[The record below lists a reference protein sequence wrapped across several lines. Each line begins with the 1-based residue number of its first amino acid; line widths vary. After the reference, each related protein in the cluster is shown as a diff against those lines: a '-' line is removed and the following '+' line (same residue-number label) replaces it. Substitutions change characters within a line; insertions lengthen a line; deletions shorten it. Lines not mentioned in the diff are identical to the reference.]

1 MSPFPTQGAPMQF
14 ERERDPT
21 YVDDDND
28 AAVVAE
34 QQRVL
39 KAALPIK
46 SLQIVRGAMVDY
58 GAGIASALASAPVEV
73 LVDISAAPELK
84 TMLDAVRQATTPL
97 DIDVFAQWMVT
108 HSTEHWLA
116 LLATLLGRAVAMYGL
131 ITPLRGEWKVLGA
144 YRPVLVWGG
153 LRGAVSLALVLSI
166 PHTLPNGQAFPNRD
180 LLQLMAFGVV
190 GVSLLLQGL
199 AMPLLIRKIGL
210 MITNGSTN
218 ELPVLR
224 ARLHAVGDALLAL
237 DYEHDQGKFGS
248 LPHERLAQSYR
259 QEHMQR

>member
-131 ITPLRGEWKVLGA
+131 ITPLRCEWKVLGV

-199 AMPLLIRKIGL
+199 TMPLLIRKLGL
-210 MITNGSTN
+210 
-218 ELPVLR
+218 
-224 ARLHAVGDALLAL
+224 D
-237 DYEHDQGKFGS
+237 EHKRI
-248 LPHERLAQSYR
+248 HK
-259 QEHMQR
+259 